1 MRARRRRNKQSTAAG
16 RPLPEIRPSAGA
28 GSAETGIEPAGQ
40 GGFTLAEL
48 LLAAGIAA
56 VLSVAVLGLFSGGV
70 RTWQRL
76 SVQPREGEVQRA
88 LLALASDLRQS
99 SSVTAR
105 HNRVV
110 IRRGS
115 GERIRYRVLRQ
126 SNEDWFIREALDPG
140 GRWTWEPRWPLF
152 RTTKETLALSASSPA
167 DPRVVHVTVRAGRDT
182 WTVHVWLRQRS

>member
-1 MRARRRRNKQSTAAG
+1 MRARRSRSEQSAASE
-16 RPLPEIRPSAGA
+16 RFSPEARHGAESADVG
-28 GSAETGIEPAGQ
+28 TEPVGQ

-56 VLSVAVLGLFSGGV
+56 MLSVAVLALFSGGV

-76 SVQPREGEVQRA
+76 SVRPREGEVQRA
-88 LLALASDLRQS
+88 LLELASDLRQS

-110 IRRGS
+110 MRWGG

-126 SNEDWFIREALDPG
+126 SNEDWFIREKLG
-140 GRWTWEPRWPLF
+140 RRGRWTWEPKWPLF
-152 RTTKETLALSASSPA
+152 RTTKETLALSTSTPVDSRA
-167 DPRVVHVTVRAGRDT
+167 VYVTVRAGRDT